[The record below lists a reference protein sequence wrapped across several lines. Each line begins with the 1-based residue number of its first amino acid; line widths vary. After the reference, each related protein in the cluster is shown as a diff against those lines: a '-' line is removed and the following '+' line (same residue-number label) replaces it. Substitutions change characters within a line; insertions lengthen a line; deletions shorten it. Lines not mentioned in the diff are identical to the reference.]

1 MLESENAQPFV
12 HVHLTLHDLLCILF
26 RISKRKKLLAKLMA
40 GNQDKAFSFDEA
52 ELLLLQAGF
61 IADGG
66 EGSHRVYRHPDG
78 RKVVLPFH
86 GKGIKPV
93 YIREIR
99 KLLK

>member
-1 MLESENAQPFV
+1 
-12 HVHLTLHDLLCILF
+12 
-26 RISKRKKLLAKLMA
+26 MA

-61 IADGG
+61 ILDGG
-66 EGSHRVYRHPDG
+66 EGSHRVYRHTDG
-78 RKVVLPFH
+78 RKMVLPFH
-86 GKGIKPV
+86 GKNIKPA

>member
-1 MLESENAQPFV
+1 M
-12 HVHLTLHDLLCILF
+12 F
-26 RISKRKKLLAKLMA
+26 RAFSVRMSRRRKLLEKLMA

-61 IADGG
+61 ILDGG
-66 EGSHRVYRHPDG
+66 EGSHRVYRHTDG
-78 RKVVLPFH
+78 RKMVLPFH
-86 GKGIKPV
+86 GKNIKPA